1 MDDERLGQRI
11 VLALDALPVPAAPAT
26 RRLRESR
33 SLSRVFV
40 LAPAAIAAIA
50 LVMVIIVATQVLPI
64 SRPASQ
70 SERSFSDDFAT
81 SRLDPSRWNFSTQG
95 VGPGVAI
102 GEGRMLMTIPANARS
117 DPQTG
122 FMSAV
127 IGTRCAA
134 RGDYDVQ
141 IDWTAVEW
149 PAKGGVQ
156 ITLAENPSGVAVLL
170 DHDVDGGPGIA
181 STTGASGFRGPPFT
195 DSFGSLRLA
204 RTRGTVVASYKVG
217 GEWIVVGSPMQSP
230 GDAAFNA
237 SISSNTQR
245 FGQMQTRVAFD
256 NFRMTADEMICP

>member
-26 RRLRESR
+26 RRLRESP
-33 SLSRVFV
+33 SPFRVFA

-50 LVMVIIVATQVLPI
+50 LVVVIIVATQVLSI

-81 SRLDPSRWNFSTQG
+81 SRLDQSRWDYGTQG

-122 FMSAV
+122 SMSAV

-149 PAKGGVQ
+149 PANGGVQ
-156 ITLAENPSGVAVLL
+156 ITLAENPSGVAVFL
-170 DHDVDGGPGIA
+170 DHDIDGGPGIA
-181 STTGASGFRGPPFT
+181 NTTGAPGFRGPPFS
-195 DSFGSLRLA
+195 DSFGSLRLV
-204 RTRGTVVASYKVG
+204 RTRGTVVGYYKVG
-217 GEWIVVGSPMQSP
+217 GEWIAVGGPMKSPA
-230 GDAAFNA
+230 DAEFNA
-237 SISSNTQR
+237 SISSNTER
-245 FGQMQTRVAFD
+245 FGRIQTRVAFD
-256 NFRMTADEMICP
+256 NFRMTADEMICR